1 MTTYSGGIEQLE
13 AALVE
18 MGRDM
23 TYPSTPDFAPAVL
36 AHMERAKARP
46 PRRLPALPVLKPR
59 LIVIIIAA
67 VLALAAIAA
76 VAYVVLYPVPEG
88 FDISV
93 SLPGTE
99 GGGSDV
105 FMITA
110 DDLEQL
116 TSNSATDIQATWAPD
131 CSRIAFASNRPGFS
145 PNYDIYMM
153 NPDGTGVVTVVD
165 SPGVDMHPN
174 WSPDGTKLVF
184 NHDDVHWEPGP
195 FGGGRWRGN
204 GEPDLYVV
212 NVDGSGLTRLT
223 DLPGLK
229 VVADWSPDGRRIL
242 FGGGQ
247 QDNREIY
254 VINVDG
260 TGLRNL
266 TNYPAHDGHA
276 RWSPDGTR
284 IVFASNREQIEEF
297 GPANRWYWPGGGL
310 DIYVMDADGG
320 NVTRLT
326 DHPENDILPHWSPDG
341 KWISFTS
348 ARISGLGGAY
358 EGGPWDV
365 YVMKADGSDVHHVIQ
380 GTGHGW
386 SSCKA
391 QR

>member
-1 MTTYSGGIEQLE
+1 MSTFTGGIEQLE
-13 AALVE
+13 AALAE
-18 MGRDM
+18 MGQGM
-23 TYPSTPDFAPAVL
+23 IYPSTPNFVPAVL
-36 AHMERAKARP
+36 ARVDTAERRP
-46 PRRLPALPVLKPR
+46 RLLPALWPVTPQL
-59 LIVIIIAA
+59 VIILI
-67 VLALAAIAA
+67 LALLLLACSA
-76 VAYVVLYPVPEG
+76 VAAYFLYPVPKG

-174 WSPDGTKLVF
+174 WSPDGTRLVF

-195 FGGGRWRGN
+195 FGGGRWRAN

-247 QDNREIY
+247 QDNSEIY
-254 VINVDG
+254 VITVDG

-266 TNYPAHDGHA
+266 TNYPAQDDHA

-365 YVMKADGSDVHHVIQ
+365 YVMKGDGSDLQHVIQ

>member
-13 AALVE
+13 AALAE

-59 LIVIIIAA
+59 LIVIIIAP

-76 VAYVVLYPVPEG
+76 VAYVVLYPIPEG

-174 WSPDGTKLVF
+174 WSPDGTRLVF
-184 NHDDVHWEPGP
+184 SHGHNHWEPGP
-195 FGGGRWRGN
+195 GPGGGRWVKD
-204 GEPDLYVV
+204 GEVELYVV
-212 NVDGSGLTRLT
+212 NVDGTGLRRLT
-223 DLPGLK
+223 TVPAA
-229 VVADWSPDGRRIL
+229 VADWSPDGRRIL
-242 FGGGQ
+242 FGGTQEEGKG
-247 QDNREIY
+247 EIY
-254 VINVDG
+254 VVNADG
-260 TGLRNL
+260 TGLRQL
-266 TNYPAHDGHA
+266 TNNPAQDGHA
-276 RWSPDGTR
+276 KWSPDGKR

-297 GPANRWYWPGGGL
+297 GPANRWDWPGGGL
-310 DIYVMDADGG
+310 DIYVMDADGS

-358 EGGPWDV
+358 EPGPWDI
-365 YVMKADGSDVHHVIQ
+365 YVMKADGSDLQHVIE

-386 SSCKA
+386 STCKA